1 VSAAP
6 ELADEELT
14 KSSGGTAPEKSG
26 PHRFTSESGRRA
38 QALRGTKSPTGAQDE
53 DIEKALRKR
62 AQSGDPKAAEVLLR
76 WLARPRDVAPEQ
88 GLDELTDTELSVA
101 YAGLLRL
108 ARLTDEE
115 LAHALASLA
124 PA

>member
-1 VSAAP
+1 MSAVP

-14 KSSGGTAPEKSG
+14 KSSDGTAPEKSG

-38 QALRGTKSPTGAQDE
+38 QALRGTKSPTGDDE

-124 PA
+124 SA